1 MARHDQNTQQ
11 RPANPKIP
19 TIDTAQTAWF
29 LSVKSLDSCHSL
41 SHKKGIT
48 QGNVMQSHTLLN
60 RFSCINVRRN

>member
-48 QGNVMQSHTLLN
+48 QGNVMQSHTL
-60 RFSCINVRRN
+60 FSTDSAVLM